1 MTVSESACTSTMTGA
16 DLGTPRDLLDSDD
29 DDDDADD
36 AER

>member
-1 MTVSESACTSTMTGA
+1 MTGA